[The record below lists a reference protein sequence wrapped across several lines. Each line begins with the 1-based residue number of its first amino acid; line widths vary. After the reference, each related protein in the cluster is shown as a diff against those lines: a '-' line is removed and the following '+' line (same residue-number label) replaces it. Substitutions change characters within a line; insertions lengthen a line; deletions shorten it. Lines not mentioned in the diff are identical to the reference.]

1 MQTPDAP
8 NVDVAPPATPFV
20 MSPAKSILRAEKHP
34 VSDDEDAI
42 LGLELIQDL
51 QDLIFFAVRS

>member
-8 NVDVAPPATPFV
+8 NVDVAPPATPLV
-20 MSPAKSILRAEKHP
+20 ISPAKSILRAEKHP

-42 LGLELIQDL
+42 ISIELIQDL
-51 QDLIFFAVRS
+51 QDPLFFAVRS